1 MTDLDREMI
10 HDFANRGGVKYQ
22 AAKAAIRRLLN
33 SDLRPSDIERLREFI
48 DDNVRRYPDT
58 CQALKRVL
66 GGGNTLE

>member
-33 SDLRPSDIERLREFI
+33 GDLRPSDIDRLREFI
-48 DDNVRRYPDT
+48 DAGMRSYPET

-66 GGGNTLE
+66 GSVK